1 MTETDAL
8 EPPVVLVVDDIE
20 ANLRLMRA
28 VLEPGGYE
36 VLTATSGEQALELLG
51 TRDVDI
57 VLLDVVMPGMDGFEV
72 CRRIRGDER
81 TAFLPV
87 VMVTATSGPEKASAL
102 EAGADDFVT
111 KPFDRAELLARVRSL
126 VRIRRYQRTIVE
138 QAAQLAAWNQQLEH
152 RVQAQVE
159 QLERASRLRR
169 FLPPQVADMLLS
181 TGQEDFLEGHRRDI
195 TVVVAD
201 LRGFT
206 HFAEV
211 SEPEDVWATLREYH
225 AVLGELVQR
234 YQGTLE
240 RFTGDGIMVFFND
253 PVPMDDAV
261 ERAVTFALGCRDGV
275 RALAETWSRRGHD
288 LSLGLGVA
296 QGFATLGRIGF
307 EGRFDYAAIGTVA
320 NLAAR
325 LCAVAGPWQVLVS
338 GRVLAAIEPI
348 ASTQPVGMLELKG
361 LSRPVPTFDVLE
373 LSPAG

>member
-1 MTETDAL
+1 MTGTATA
-8 EPPVVLVVDDIE
+8 EPAIVLVVDDLE

-28 VLEPGGYE
+28 VLEPSGYQ
-36 VLTATSGEQALELLG
+36 VLTATSGQQALDALA

-72 CRRIRGDER
+72 CRRIRADER

-87 VMVTATSGPEKASAL
+87 VMVTATSGPEKSSAL
-102 EAGADDFVT
+102 DAGADDFVT

-126 VRIRRYQRTIVE
+126 VRIRRYQRTILD
-138 QAAQLAAWNQQLEH
+138 QADQLADWNQQLEQ
-152 RVQAQVE
+152 RVATQVE
-159 QLERASRLRR
+159 QLERVSRLRR

-234 YQGTLE
+234 HEGTLE

-275 RALAETWSRRGHD
+275 RDLARTWSRRGHD

-338 GRVLAAIEPI
+338 ERVAAGIEPR
-348 ASTQPVGMLELKG
+348 ASTQPVGQLELKG
-361 LSRPVPTFDVLE
+361 LSRPVPTYDVLE
-373 LSPAG
+373 LLPPV